1 MLVETDFP
9 FIPMIY
15 EIEGGGGCLFK
26 GGAHLKLCLEV
37 GAYQSLGAYLRK
49 CSISSH
55 RTA

>member
-26 GGAHLKLCLEV
+26 GGAHLKLCLGV
-37 GAYQSLGAYLRK
+37 GAYLRK